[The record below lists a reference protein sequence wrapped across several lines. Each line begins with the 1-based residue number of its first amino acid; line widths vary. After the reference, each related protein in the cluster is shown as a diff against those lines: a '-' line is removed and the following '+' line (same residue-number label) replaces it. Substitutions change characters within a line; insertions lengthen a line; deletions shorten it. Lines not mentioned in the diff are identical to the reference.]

1 MKGFLVKIIENFF
14 IAFRALNEN
23 RMRSILTTGGIIIG
37 VLTVVSVASI
47 VAGLNQGFAKQ
58 ISELGSATL
67 YIQKYP
73 WMAHE
78 NWFEYRNRPSIKMEN
93 VDFLKEHVKTPSY
106 IIPSTQTRRNIKYKD
121 REIERVTIS
130 SATEETPN
138 VESINIE
145 SGRFFTGNEVRR
157 RKNNVVIGWDIKE
170 NLFPNEDPLG
180 KSIRIDDVAFNI
192 VGIVAKRGKIFGQT
206 LDNNVYIPIGALFKN
221 FGHHRSVTVIAKVKN
236 PAMLEQA
243 KEELT
248 FLMRV
253 SRGLRPQEKNNFSI
267 NQQSIILNT
276 YKKLTGGLYTSAIGI
291 GALSLL
297 VGGIGIMNIML
308 VSVSERKREIG
319 IRKAL
324 GATKGLIS
332 FQFIIESI
340 VICCTGGLIAIGLSF
355 LMAMVIDQL
364 TPFPSTVPL
373 WSIFMG
379 LGFSSFVGL
388 FFGIYPARKAAK
400 LNPIDCLHYE

>member
-1 MKGFLVKIIENFF
+1 MKGLFVKIMENFL
-14 IAFRALNEN
+14 IAFRALSEN

-47 VAGLNQGFAKQ
+47 VEGLNKGFANQ
-58 ISELGSATL
+58 IADIGSSTL

-78 NWFEYRNRPSIKMEN
+78 DWFEYRNRPNIKMAS
-93 VDFLKEHVKTPSY
+93 VDYLKEHIKTPCY
-106 IIPSTQTRRNIKYKD
+106 IIPSTGTGRNVKYKD
-121 REIERVTIS
+121 QELESIRVS

-138 VESINIE
+138 VEGIDVE
-145 SGRFFTGNEVRR
+145 VGRFFTGNEIRR
-157 RKNNVVIGWDIKE
+157 RKNNVVIGWDVKE
-170 NLFPNEDPLG
+170 HLFPTEDPLG
-180 KSIRIDDVAFNI
+180 KKIRVGETHFNVI
-192 VGIVAKRGKIFGQT
+192 GVLKKRGNIFGQSQ
-206 LDNNVYIPIGALFKN
+206 DNVVYIPIGSLFKN
-221 FGHHRSVTVIAKVKN
+221 YGHHRSLTIVIKVKD
-236 PAMLEQA
+236 PMQLDKA

-253 SRGLRPQEKNNFSI
+253 SRGLRPVEKDNFSI
-267 NQQSIILNT
+267 NQQSVIVDA
-276 YKKLTGGLYTSAIGI
+276 YKKLTGGLYTAAIGI

-324 GATKGLIS
+324 GATKALIS
-332 FQFIIESI
+332 LQFIVESI
-340 VICCTGGLIAIGLSF
+340 VICSVGGIIAIGLSF
-355 LMAMVIDQL
+355 LMAMAIDKA
-364 TPFPSTVPL
+364 TPFPATVPV

-388 FFGIYPARKAAK
+388 FFGIYPARQAAK